1 MFHFSENLK
10 RFAKMSADVNY
21 DEVSNENVPLMNDN
35 DNEDYFFFVHL
46 EPVTRHVKD
55 FNIKDFASII

>member
-1 MFHFSENLK
+1 MLCYYYSDIIQGIKLLK
-10 RFAKMSADVNY
+10 NRLTF
-21 DEVSNENVPLMNDN
+21 
-35 DNEDYFFFVHL
+35 HL